1 MVSVERVMA
10 YGKLKSE
17 RELETIPK
25 DKAPPLEWP
34 DKGVIEL
41 NNIKF
46 KYAVN
51 YPYVLK
57 SISFK
62 IESCEKVSDCTI
74 V

>member
-1 MVSVERVMA
+1 MA

-17 RELETIPK
+17 RELETVPK
-25 DKAPPLEWP
+25 DKAPLLEWP
-34 DKGVIEL
+34 EEGVIEL
-41 NNIKF
+41 SNIKF

-62 IESCEKVSDCTI
+62 TESCEKVSGCTT

>member
-1 MVSVERVMA
+1 MA
-10 YGKLKSE
+10 YGKLTNE
-17 RELETIPK
+17 RELETVPK

-34 DKGVIEL
+34 DKGVMEL

-46 KYAVN
+46 KYAAN

-62 IESCEKVSDCTI
+62 TESCEKVSGCTT

>member
-17 RELETIPK
+17 RELEAVPK
-25 DKAPPLEWP
+25 NKVPPLEWP

-41 NNIKF
+41 NNVCF
-46 KYAVN
+46 KYAMN

-57 SISFK
+57 SISLK
-62 IESCEKVSDCTI
+62 IESCEKVSGRTI

>member
-17 RELETIPK
+17 RELKTFPK
-25 DKAPPLEWP
+25 HKAPPFKWP
-34 DKGVIEL
+34 EKGVIEVI
-41 NNIKF
+41 NISF

-62 IESCEKVSDCTI
+62 IGSCEKVSI
-74 V
+74 IN

>member
-17 RELETIPK
+17 RELETVPK

-34 DKGVIEL
+34 ERGVIEFH
-41 NNIKF
+41 NVKF
-46 KYAVN
+46 KYTVN

-57 SISFK
+57 SLSLI
-62 IESCEKVSDCTI
+62 IEAREKVRC
-74 V
+74 

>member
-1 MVSVERVMA
+1 MA

-17 RELETIPK
+17 RELKTIPK
-25 DKAPPLEWP
+25 EKAPFGEWP
-34 DKGVIEL
+34 EKGVIEL
-41 NNIKF
+41 HNMRF

-62 IESCEKVSDCTI
+62 IEPCEKVFYW
-74 V
+74 